1 MISFLAVHTVD
12 RIVITWASIEAVG
25 MAWAFVDTQSI
36 LSHTDAD
43 AVVLIFTFRVAR
55 NQNSKAVIFT
65 FDGLVLMIA
74 IRIY

>member
-1 MISFLAVHTVD
+1 MISFLAVNTVD
-12 RIVITWASIEAVG
+12 RILITWASIETVG
-25 MAWAFVDTQSI
+25 MTWAFVDTQSI
-36 LSHTDAD
+36 LSHTHAD

-65 FDGLVLMIA
+65 FDGLILMIA